1 MTGNQDD
8 VSEITCE
15 QALARVYEYLD
26 GELEPES
33 EAEVRKHLEVCQRC
47 YPLFNF
53 EQIFL
58 EFLEER
64 GSEPA
69 HDPEL
74 EERVATLLEEL

>member
-1 MTGNQDD
+1 MNSGGE

-26 GELEPES
+26 GELAPE
-33 EAEVRKHLEVCQRC
+33 EEGEVRAHLEVCQRC

-53 EQIFL
+53 ERIFL
-58 EFLEER
+58 DFLRER
-64 GSEPA
+64 GTQSA

-74 EERVATLLEEL
+74 EERVRVLLDAL